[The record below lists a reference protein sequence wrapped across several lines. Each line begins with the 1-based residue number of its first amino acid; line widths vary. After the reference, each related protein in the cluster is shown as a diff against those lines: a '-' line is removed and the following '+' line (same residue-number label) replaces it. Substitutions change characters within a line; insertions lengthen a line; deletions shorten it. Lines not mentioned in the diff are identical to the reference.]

1 MKFNFKRFFFLTA
14 TFCGVG
20 ATLLQLLPY
29 EPALESWVKA
39 KFGIWVIPLGIFSIS
54 CSVAILELSLVPL
67 LSRVFE
73 IQKIQTELVSLK
85 QEKNN
90 LAAELNQCKEDSSML
105 SKTLTAIQSENIQLT
120 SRPTFTSGHDA
131 LVMEMK
137 KITKEAR
144 QFLYITG
151 ARTSNISYMQEI
163 EAKVA
168 TCPDLIHYRVLHG
181 YPWREELKVHLRQLR
196 QLRPDTSRTR
206 GQASLFIGCYIP
218 FSKPSSKTNPIKK
231 KEGSRN
237 RETEIFL
244 VINEVS
250 ALLVVPSLTSPSAF
264 DTGLKITDS
273 IQIQAWKN
281 YIEWLAG
288 QSTALNDIESI
299 GKLPIMNAMP

>member
-1 MKFNFKRFFFLTA
+1 MKFNFKRFLFLTA
-14 TFCGVG
+14 TLCGVG

-29 EPALESWVKA
+29 EPALELWVKT

-54 CSVAILELSLVPL
+54 CCVAILELSLFPL
-67 LSRVFE
+67 LSRVLE
-73 IQKIQTELVSLK
+73 VQKIQTELIALK
-85 QEKNN
+85 QEKDK
-90 LAAELNQCKEDSSML
+90 LAAELEKYKEDLSML
-105 SKTLTAIQSENIQLT
+105 SNTLLASQSENIQLT

-131 LVMEMK
+131 LLAEMK

-151 ARTSNISYMQEI
+151 ARTSNTSYMQEI
-163 EAKVA
+163 ETRVA
-168 TCPDLIHYRVLHG
+168 TCPELIHYRVLHG
-181 YPWREELKVHLRQLR
+181 YPWRKELKVHLQKLR
-196 QLRPDTSRTR
+196 ELRPDFSRVR
-206 GQASLFIGCYIP
+206 GQPSLFIGCYIP
-218 FSKPSSKTNPIKK
+218 FSKPSGKTNPIKK

-237 RETEIFL
+237 RETEFFL

-250 ALLVVPSLTSPSAF
+250 ALLVVPSLISPSAF

-281 YIEWLAG
+281 YVEWLAG

-299 GKLPIMNAMP
+299 AKLPIVDAVP